1 MEENKKK
8 IKWEIIVIVVMAFL
22 TLFCLAKI
30 NELSDENDRLNNEVS
45 NFDNR
50 INALQNEIN
59 SIYNNVDEQLKKE
72 ASLLSGVNYTMGN
85 LNADNSSVSLELSV
99 VPKVITEGMML
110 RVSVGD
116 KTVELVKN
124 GNSFVGTIDVGLF
137 IEYDKYPLLTIETED
152 GTKTEYLENVDVSYL
167 FYQYLPALYAEGGS
181 NKYSNGKL
189 SVDLNFIVESKHK
202 DPNITFT
209 KFTLIEEVNGTEVSS
224 KDVTAQIMQ
233 SDMDYTTQ
241 FSQTFEVAK
250 GEELKVYLVAED
262 SLGYIHKILAHSWY
276 QNNNGSIAETVYGG
290 ESIYDK
296 NGNLLYGEKE

>member
-1 MEENKKK
+1 MEDNKKK

-22 TLFCLAKI
+22 TLFSLAKI
-30 NELSDENDRLNNEVS
+30 NELTERDEYLNNEIMHLT
-45 NFDNR
+45 NR
-50 INALQNEIN
+50 ITSLQNEIN

-72 ASLLSGVNYTMGN
+72 ASLLSGVNYTIGN

-99 VPKVITEGMML
+99 VPKVIADGMML
-110 RVSVGD
+110 KVTVGD
-116 KTVELVKN
+116 KTVELVKSGN
-124 GNSFVGTIDVGLF
+124 GFAGTIDVGLF
-137 IEYDKYPLLTIETED
+137 IEYDKHPLLTIETED

-167 FYQYLPALYAEGGS
+167 FYKYLPALYAEGGS

-189 SVDLNFIVESKHK
+189 SVDWNFIVESKHK
-202 DPNITFT
+202 DPNVTFT

-276 QNNNGSIAETVYGG
+276 QNTNGSIAETVYGG